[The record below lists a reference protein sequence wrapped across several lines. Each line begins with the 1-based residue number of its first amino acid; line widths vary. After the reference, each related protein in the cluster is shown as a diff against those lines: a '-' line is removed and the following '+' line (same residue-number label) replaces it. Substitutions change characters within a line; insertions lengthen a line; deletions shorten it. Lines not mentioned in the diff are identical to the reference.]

1 MIDLRHGDCLD
12 VMRTLDADSIDACVC
27 DPPYHLTSIVKRF
40 VATNAAPAQ
49 FGTDGVYARASR
61 GFMGQ
66 QWDGGDIAFRPETW
80 AEVWRVLKPG
90 AHLVA
95 FSGTRTYHR
104 MVCAIED
111 AGFEVRDQLA
121 WMYGSGFPKSHDI
134 SKAIDKAAGA
144 ERDTIRVDAKE
155 VRNPKAP
162 GAGRDGAQGA
172 TRPWIETALKNG
184 FHEKTGNTPVTDA
197 AKQWQG
203 WGTALKPAWEPI
215 VLARKPLS
223 ERTVA
228 ANVLRHGC
236 GGLNIDACRVDASGD
251 KQLAEKYASVQNAGS
266 RSNRIYGGDSRS
278 RAGSEPHVAG
288 RWPANVAHD
297 GSDEVLAEFA
307 KYGESKS
314 GIETGYRGH
323 GGIWSKSSG
332 IPCGPQ
338 YGDSG
343 TPARF
348 FFSAKA
354 DADDRLR
361 SKHPTVKPV
370 NLMRWLVRMVT
381 PTGGTVL
388 DPFAG
393 SGTTGMACMAEG
405 FNAVLIEREE
415 EYVAD
420 IRRRIAHVKGGDTP
434 LFAGA
439 NDAVA

>member
-1 MIDLRHGDCLD
+1 MIDLRHGDCLE
-12 VMRTLDADSIDACVC
+12 VMRELDADSIDACVC

-40 VATNAAPAQ
+40 GANNASPAQ
-49 FGTDGVYARASR
+49 FGTDGAFARADR
-61 GFMGQ
+61 GFMGK
-66 QWDGGDIAFRPETW
+66 QWDGGDIAFRAETW
-80 AEVWRVLKPG
+80 VEVWRVLKPG

-111 AGFEVRDQLA
+111 AGFEIRDQLA
-121 WMYGSGFPKSHDI
+121 WAYGSGFPKSHDI

-144 ERDTIRVDAKE
+144 ERERVRHKPRPASS
-155 VRNPKAP
+155 
-162 GAGRDGAQGA
+162 GTMAGSSD
-172 TRPWIETALKNG
+172 TRPWIEASKELG
-184 FHEKTGNTPVTDA
+184 YHECAGNDPITDA

-223 ERTVA
+223 ERTIA

-236 GGLNIDACRVDASGD
+236 GGLNIDACRVGEKVRVNNPGSTRPRNSMGNGWRDDARPTI
-251 KQLAEKYASVQNAGS
+251 AT
-266 RSNRIYGGDSRS
+266 
-278 RAGSEPHVAG
+278 G
-288 RWPANVAHD
+288 RWPANIAHD

-314 GIETGYRGH
+314 S
-323 GGIWSKSSG
+323 GGINAGGFSG
-332 IPCGPQ
+332 KI
-338 YGDSG
+338 YGEYHTKVRANAGGLGDTG

-381 PTGGTVL
+381 PIGGTVL

-405 FNAVLIEREE
+405 FGAVLIEREE

-420 IRRRIAHVKGGDTP
+420 IRRRIAHVKGDDAP
-434 LFAGA
+434 LFAA
-439 NDAVA
+439 LDAQT